1 MKKLCIFLLTLL
13 FLSGCT
19 TVSPQNNLDVTTSVP
34 SPSSTFAES
43 KTSVAYQSSFVYQ
56 ETWDTYSDTMATIVT
71 SADQLNSLKELNY
84 REPNLND
91 LDTQDA
97 YDYLDKYD
105 ESSFSDG
112 RMVLIAIY
120 VTYHCQPTSYRV
132 ESVTADEKTIE
143 IELTRMIPY
152 LFSDAEGGWVVFL
165 ELYDLDY
172 QGQAVNVSIVD
183 EQLAEGVPLPE

>member
-91 LDTQDA
+91 LDT
-97 YDYLDKYD
+97 
-105 ESSFSDG
+105 
-112 RMVLIAIY
+112 
-120 VTYHCQPTSYRV
+120 
-132 ESVTADEKTIE
+132 
-143 IELTRMIPY
+143 
-152 LFSDAEGGWVVFL
+152 
-165 ELYDLDY
+165 
-172 QGQAVNVSIVD
+172 
-183 EQLAEGVPLPE
+183 